1 MLKVS
6 IDNTGI
12 QLKGSGKELLDG
24 LYNYILALDAS
35 GCPLEELQNVINK
48 SLNKIEKSKLINY
61 KEINVPEEEIEEIEE
76 IGEIKIH
83 KISTIDLSA
92 EKIAEIIT
100 NIVKKND

>member
-12 QLKGSGKELLDG
+12 HLKGSGKELLDG

-35 GCPLEELQNVINK
+35 GCPLEDLQNVINK

-61 KEINVPEEEIEEIEE
+61 KEINVPEEEIEEID
-76 IGEIKIH
+76 EIKIH
-83 KISTIDLSA
+83 KISTKDLST

-100 NIVKKND
+100 NIVKKNN